1 MQSLESRA
9 EANFSP
15 GVEATKQHQAF
26 CTQDQNLWIFSE
38 IIKYKLGQT
47 YQGVLYLRM

>member
-26 CTQDQNLWIFSE
+26 CTQDQNFSE